1 MSKSVNFLY
10 EMKKAVKKVRPELHI
25 FSFGGRSLTARI
37 VEQTT
42 QRGIFKLKYAMR
54 ELGLD
59 ESKILAVYGPGMAI
73 TNTEREREAG
83 FEDGLKLFMEDC
95 LWPYL
100 GPVCRYGMF
109 YVGDAINLS
118 QIKKRYKNL
127 VKEGL
132 VINSKRFPPGTDH
145 GNHFLEIR
153 ELRNAKNEFGP
164 GYYAF
169 DHFMGDCLWP
179 YPGPICYVGSEINPS
194 QLEKSNKNNEFE
206 PGYYAFIHT
215 SFEDAGKRV
224 FEYMKTL
231 NVCEIKTPLGQ
242 VEILDR
248 ENAEKFV
255 AKCDQMENL
264 AKKKIALIAEYL
276 FKSPQEIMNASHK
289 GYFRQDNFFGVKAG
303 SFNSREVNL
312 SFVSFSSYLPIYLIK
327 GKTNVRKE
335 LWQRDHQKVKELG
348 LESLLEKANIM
359 PHGGAETTDNLLCP
373 ACRVEYSLEENRL
386 CLRRPN
392 GLKILGDPRAFNTR
406 FKTPEE
412 VIPYIKKYGLGE
424 VVATFQPLYKL

>member
-1 MSKSVNFLY
+1 MGLGFFETSQEDSRQ
-10 EMKKAVKKVRPELHI
+10 EMKMRNLNLELHI

-59 ESKILAVYGPGMAI
+59 ESRVLAVYGPGLAI

-83 FEDGLKLFMEDC
+83 FEDGLKLFMGDC

-127 VKEGL
+127 EKEGL
-132 VINSKRFPPGTDH
+132 LINSKRFPPGTDH

-164 GYYAF
+164 GYYA
-169 DHFMGDCLWP
+169 L
-179 YPGPICYVGSEINPS
+179 
-194 QLEKSNKNNEFE
+194 
-206 PGYYAFIHT
+206 IHT

-224 FEYMKTL
+224 WQYMRTL
-231 NVCEIKTPLGQ
+231 NVCEIKTPLGK
-242 VEILDR
+242 VEILDE
-248 ENAEKFV
+248 ENAQKFV
-255 AKCDQMENL
+255 AKCDEMEDL

-276 FKSPQEIMNASHK
+276 FTSPQEIMNASHK

-303 SFNSREVNL
+303 CFDSREVNL
-312 SFVSFSSYLPIYLIK
+312 SFVSFTSYEPIYLIK
-327 GKTNVRKE
+327 GKRNIRKE

-392 GLKILGDPRAFNTR
+392 GLKILGDPRVFNTR

-424 VVATFQPLYKL
+424 VVATFHPLYKL

>member
-1 MSKSVNFLY
+1 LSKSVNFLY
-10 EMKKAVKKVRPELHI
+10 EMKKAVSKVRPELHI
-25 FSFGGRSLTARI
+25 FSFGGRSLTASI

-59 ESKILAVYGPGMAI
+59 ESRVLAVYGPGMAI

-83 FEDGLKLFMEDC
+83 FEDGLKLFM
-95 LWPYL
+95 
-100 GPVCRYGMF
+100 
-109 YVGDAINLS
+109 
-118 QIKKRYKNL
+118 
-127 VKEGL
+127 
-132 VINSKRFPPGTDH
+132 
-145 GNHFLEIR
+145 
-153 ELRNAKNEFGP
+153 
-164 GYYAF
+164 
-169 DHFMGDCLWP
+169 GDCLWP
-179 YPGPICYVGSEINPS
+179 YPGPVCNHGMFHLGSEINPS

-248 ENAEKFV
+248 KNAEKFV
-255 AKCDQMENL
+255 AKCNQMENL

-303 SFNSREVNL
+303 SFDSREVGL

-327 GKTNVRKE
+327 GERNIRKE

-348 LESLLEKANIM
+348 LESLLERANIM
-359 PHGGAETTDNLLCP
+359 PHGGAETTDNLFCP

-386 CLRRPN
+386 CLRHPN
-392 GLKILGDPRAFNTR
+392 GLKILGDPRAFNIR

-412 VIPYIKKYGLGE
+412 VIPHIKKYGLGE